1 MGAYERLV
9 LRRPLLPIVL
19 ALAATGGLGWHV
31 AHLQVDSSTE
41 SLFMEDDPE
50 LRVYYLSRHTYGSDE
65 YVVVAFPNDD
75 VFSTHG
81 IQRVRDL
88 SAEFGKIEGVGGVV
102 SITSVPLFR
111 SGRVLPPFLV
121 LARTAR
127 KKDPKPMYLGDED
140 CDPEKA
146 RKELTTHRIYSRLLV
161 SDDQKT
167 TGIIVNLRIPPENQR
182 LEKEI
187 YLLGDEIEAAERSGD
202 QTKGAD
208 LRRQRAAKDAEFQG
222 LEVQRKA
229 DRTRIVRQAHEVAE
243 RYGGGSLS
251 FYYSGVPVLIEDV
264 AGYIYSD
271 IVTFGGAVAAAFVVV
286 LFVLYRRPR
295 WVLLSLGTCLLTVVW
310 TLGAMVIAGK
320 KITLVS
326 SNLSSLLFIIAM
338 AHSLHLIRK
347 FAEEQEDH
355 PGRDDRENLLA
366 AVRHLAGPCAFTM
379 AAMIAGFSSLIISK
393 IGPVRDLGTFMS
405 LGVVLGY
412 VATFVVLPAALAA
425 LPSKR
430 ALPERMW
437 DGTLFLSAFAKV
449 TEKLPRLTA
458 AFAVLVIAASVW
470 GTLRVKVETRL
481 IDYFRPTTE
490 VHEGLTFI
498 DRNLGGT
505 TTLEVLLESGKED
518 HFTRP
523 ETLEQVRRVHD
534 WLLERPEVGKVVD
547 IASFLDEFES
557 LLGATKEKPYP
568 IPPKTAIGQLKD
580 AIGAETLR
588 AYLREDGSGVRIFV
602 RMRETSEK
610 MDRQGVIDGLR
621 KFLGHDP
628 ELSALKPQVTGVFV
642 LYANMIQSLI
652 LEQIWIVLL
661 GFGLICGVM
670 FVLYR
675 SLKVGF
681 ISVIPN
687 IMHILFIL
695 GSMGFSGIRLDM
707 ITIMVASVSMG
718 ISVDC
723 AIHYLCRFREELPRC
738 GDYIEAMRRS
748 HLTSGKAIFHTSLAV
763 ILGFCTLILSNFL
776 PTVYFGVLTA
786 LAMASALF
794 SCLSLVP
801 IALLLIRPLPVVDSP
816 KPGGATGG

>member
-1 MGAYERLV
+1 MGAYEALV
-9 LRRPLLPIVL
+9 LRRPVLPILL
-19 ALAATGGLGWHV
+19 ALAATGWLGWHV
-31 AHLQVDSSTE
+31 AHLQVDSSTD

-50 LRVYYLSRHTYGSDE
+50 LRVYYLSRHDYGSDE

-75 VFSTHG
+75 VFSEKG
-81 IQRVRDL
+81 IQRVREL
-88 SAEFGKIEGVGGVV
+88 TAEFGKIQGVGTIL

-111 SGRVLPPFLV
+111 SAKKLPPLMV
-121 LARTAR
+121 LMRTR
-127 KKDPKPMYLGDED
+127 NGKPMYLGDED
-140 CDPEKA
+140 CDTEKA
-146 RKELTTHRIYSRLLV
+146 RKEITSHRVYSRLLV

-167 TGIIVNLRIPPENQR
+167 TGIIVNLRIPPENQK
-182 LEKEI
+182 LENEI
-187 YLLGDEIEAAERSGD
+187 YRLGDAIEAAERAGD
-202 QTKGAD
+202 TARAAE
-208 LRRQRAAKDAEFQG
+208 LRRSREAKDAEFQL

-229 DRTRIVRQAHEVAE
+229 ERSRIVRECHEVAE
-243 RYGGGSLS
+243 AYGKGAIP

-271 IVTFGGAVAAAFVVV
+271 ILTFGGAVAAAFVLT

-295 WVLLSLGTCLLTVVW
+295 WVLLALGTCVLTVAW
-310 TLGAMVIAGK
+310 TLGALVLSGK

-347 FAEEQEDH
+347 FAEEQAHH
-355 PGRDDRENLLA
+355 PERSDRENLLV

-379 AAMIAGFSSLIISK
+379 AAMIGGFSSLMISE
-393 IGPVRDLGTFMS
+393 IDPVRALGTFMS

-412 VATFVVLPAALAA
+412 IATFVVFPALLSA
-425 LPSKR
+425 LPPKR

-437 DGTLFLSAFAKV
+437 DGTWFLNAFAHV
-449 TEKLPRLTA
+449 TEKLPRLTS
-458 AFAVLVIAASVW
+458 AFAVLVIAASIW
-470 GTLRVKVETRL
+470 GTLLVKVETRL
-481 IDYFRPTTE
+481 IDYFKPRTE
-490 VHEGLTFI
+490 VHQGLTFI

-505 TTLEVLLESGKED
+505 TTLEVLLESGKEGY
-518 HFTRP
+518 FTRA
-523 ETLEQVRRVHD
+523 ENLEKVREVRT
-534 WLLERPEVGKVVD
+534 WLEGRPEVGKVVD
-547 IASFLDEFES
+547 ITSFLDELES
-557 LLGATKEKPYP
+557 LVGATKEKPYP
-568 IPPKTAIGQLKD
+568 VPPADAIGQLRK
-580 AIGAETLR
+580 AIGESTLR
-588 AYLREDGSGVRIFV
+588 GYLREDGSGARIFV
-602 RMRETSEK
+602 RMRETSER
-610 MDRQGVIDGLR
+610 MDRQGVIEGLR
-621 KFLGHDP
+621 EFLKDRPAYADLDP
-628 ELSALKPQVTGVFV
+628 KVTGVFV

-652 LEQIWIVLL
+652 YEQIWIVLL

-675 SLKVGF
+675 SFKVGF

-695 GSMGFSGIRLDM
+695 GSMGFTGIRLDI

-723 AIHYLCRFREELPRC
+723 AIHYLCRFREELPLR
-738 GDYIEAMRRS
+738 GDYMDAMRRS

-763 ILGFCTLILSNFL
+763 IIGFCTLILSNFL

-801 IALLLIRPLPVVDSP
+801 IALLRIRPLPVVGSP
-816 KPGGATGG
+816 PKLEGGGGV

>member
-9 LRRPLLPIVL
+9 LRKPLLPIVL

-75 VFSTHG
+75 AFSEKGVH
-81 IQRVRDL
+81 RVRDL
-88 SAEFGKIEGVGGVV
+88 TAEFGKIEGVGGVV
-102 SITSVPLFR
+102 SITSVPLFQSAR
-111 SGRVLPPFLV
+111 RMPPAGML
-121 LARTAR
+121 LQARLQ
-127 KKDPKPMYLGDED
+127 KKFMYLGDPD

-146 RKELTTHRIYSRLLV
+146 RKEITSHRVYSRLLV

-167 TGIIVNLRIPPENQR
+167 TGIIVNLHIPPENQQ
-182 LEKEI
+182 LENEI
-187 YLLGDEIEAAERSGD
+187 YRLGDDIAAAEKAGD
-202 QTKGAD
+202 AAKAAD
-208 LRRQRAAKDAEFQG
+208 LRRTRVEKDARFQV
-222 LEVQRKA
+222 LEVKRKA
-229 DRTRIVRQAHEVAE
+229 DRTRIVKETHDVAE
-243 RYGGGSLS
+243 RYGAGSMT

-271 IVTFGGAVAAAFVVV
+271 ILTFGGAVAGAFVVV

-310 TLGAMVIAGK
+310 TLGAMVLAGK

-347 FAEEQEDH
+347 FAEEQADH
-355 PGRDDRENLLA
+355 PERDDRANLLA

-379 AAMIAGFSSLIISK
+379 AAMIAGFSSLVISK

-412 VATFVVLPAALAA
+412 LATFVALPAALSA
-425 LPSKR
+425 LPAKR

-437 DGTLFLSAFAKV
+437 DGTLFLTAFARV
-449 TEKLPRLTA
+449 TEKLPRLTG

-470 GTLRVKVETRL
+470 GTLQVKVETRL

-490 VHEGLTFI
+490 VHAGLTFI

-505 TTLEVLLESGKED
+505 TTLEVLLESGEEGT
-518 HFTRP
+518 FA
-523 ETLEQVRRVHD
+523 EAENLEKVRRIHA
-534 WLLERPEVGKVVD
+534 WLDERPEVGKVVD
-547 IASFLDEFES
+547 VTSFLDELGAVLKAARMPQLAPKEAIAGLRQ
-557 LLGATKEKPYP
+557 LLGESTV
-568 IPPKTAIGQLKD
+568 
-580 AIGAETLR
+580 R
-588 AYLREDGSGVRIFV
+588 SYLREDASGVRIFV
-602 RMRETSEK
+602 RMRETSEQ

-628 ELSALKPQVTGVFV
+628 ELAAFKPQVTGVFV

-738 GDYIEAMRRS
+738 GDYMEAMRRS

-801 IALLLIRPLPVVDSP
+801 IALLRIRPLPVVDSP
-816 KPGGATGG
+816 KPGAGTGG